1 MTWFRFL
8 LGLMIVVCFLIVVA
22 ALHDDWRD

>member
-8 LGLMIVVCFLIVVA
+8 LGLLIVVCFLIVVA
-22 ALHDDWRD
+22 ALHDDWRN

>member
-1 MTWFRFL
+1 MIWFRFL
-8 LGLMIVVCFLIVVA
+8 LGLIIVVCFLIVVA